1 MTPRLQG
8 KTMTT
13 QDTQI
18 PAGPPRGLLAL
29 LALANFIIGMGAFV
43 VVGILTP
50 FAADMGVSRATAGW
64 LMTAYALVYAVASP
78 PLVALTGG
86 LDRKVVL
93 LAGLVLFGLGAAA
106 AALSPSFSAVLAARA
121 LMALGGGLV
130 TPVCASVAVGLTPPA
145 DRGRALATV
154 FGGLTLAQV
163 LGVPVGAWLGYQLG
177 WQAAFAAVAV
187 LTVAVLVALGALVPR
202 GIAVPRASLAALG
215 QVLSSGWRMGA
226 VGFTVLFV
234 GGLYCVYPYFAALI
248 EARLGLGRDGVSL
261 MLLTFGGGAVIGNGV
276 GGRMADRI
284 GSNQT
289 LLILCA
295 AQVVILP
302 LVAWVS
308 LPFVPMAILVAIWSV
323 FTWSFMAPQQA
334 RLAGLDAPRTPILF
348 ALNASAI
355 YVGASVGTFAGG
367 LVLDGTG
374 GFAALGLAGAAFMLA
389 AAWSIWAV
397 ARAIV
402 MR

>member
-1 MTPRLQG
+1 MTQV
-8 KTMTT
+8 
-13 QDTQI
+13 
-18 PAGPPRGLLAL
+18 PPLPPPKGLLAL
-29 LALANFIIGMGAFV
+29 LALANFVIGMGAFV

-50 FAADMGVSRATAGW
+50 FAADMGITATTAGW

-86 LDRKVVL
+86 LDRKTVL
-93 LAGLVLFGLGAAA
+93 LAGLTLFGIGAAA
-106 AALSPSFSAVLAARA
+106 AALSPSFVWVMASRAIMAV
-121 LMALGGGLV
+121 GGGLV

-177 WQAAFAAVAV
+177 WQATFVTVAALCAVVWAAFA
-187 LTVAVLVALGALVPR
+187 LLVPR
-202 GIAVPRASLAALG
+202 NIAVPRASLAALG

-226 VGFTVLFV
+226 VAFTVLFLS
-234 GGLYCVYPYFAALI
+234 GTYSVYTYFAALM

-261 MLLTFGGGAVIGNGV
+261 MLAIFGAGAVLGNLA

-289 LLILCA
+289 LLVLCC
-295 AQVVILP
+295 AQMVLLP
-302 LVAWVS
+302 LLSWAP
-308 LPFVPMAILVAIWSV
+308 LPFAPMAILVTVWSV

-355 YVGASVGTFAGG
+355 YVGASVGTLAGG
-367 LVLDGTG
+367 LVLDQTG
-374 GFAALGLAGAAFMLA
+374 GFGALGLVGAAFMLA
-389 AAWSIWAV
+389 AGWSIWAV
-397 ARAIV
+397 ARAV
-402 MR
+402 VTR

>member
-1 MTPRLQG
+1 MTAPLPTLTP
-8 KTMTT
+8 K
-13 QDTQI
+13 
-18 PAGPPRGLLAL
+18 GLLAL
-29 LALANFIIGMGAFV
+29 LVLANFVIGMGAFV

-50 FAADMGVSRATAGW
+50 FAAAMAVTPATAGW
-64 LMTAYALVYAVASP
+64 LLTAYALVYAVASP

-86 LDRKVVL
+86 LDRRSVL
-93 LAGLVLFGLGAAA
+93 LAGLALFGLGAAA
-106 AALSPSFSAVLAARA
+106 AALAPSFPAVLAARA
-121 LMALGGGLV
+121 LMAVGGGLV
-130 TPVCASVAVGLTPPA
+130 TPVCAAVAVGLTPPA

-187 LTVAVLVALGALVPR
+187 LCAAVLVALGALVPR

-215 QVLSSGWRMGA
+215 QVLASGWRMGA
-226 VGFTVLFV
+226 VGFTVLFL
-234 GGLYCVYPYFAALI
+234 GGTYCVYTFLAALL
-248 EARLGLGRDGVSL
+248 EARLGLGRDGVTL
-261 MLLTFGGGAVIGNGV
+261 MLLIFGGGAVLGNWA
-276 GGRMADRI
+276 GGRLADRI

-295 AQVVILP
+295 GQVFLLP

-308 LPFVPMAILVAIWSV
+308 LPFVPMAVLVAVWSV

-355 YVGASVGTFAGG
+355 YVGASVGTLAGG
-367 LVLDGTG
+367 LALERTG
-374 GFAALGLAGAAFMLA
+374 GFAALGLTGAAFMLA
-389 AAWSIWAV
+389 AGWSIWAV
-397 ARAIV
+397 ARAVV

>member
-1 MTPRLQG
+1 
-8 KTMTT
+8 
-13 QDTQI
+13 
-18 PAGPPRGLLAL
+18 
-29 LALANFIIGMGAFV
+29 
-43 VVGILTP
+43 
-50 FAADMGVSRATAGW
+50 
-64 LMTAYALVYAVASP
+64 MTAYALVYAVASP

-86 LDRKVVL
+86 LDRRSVL
-93 LAGLVLFGLGAAA
+93 LAGLALFGLGAAA
-106 AALSPSFSAVLAARA
+106 AALAPSFPAVLAARA
-121 LMALGGGLV
+121 LMAVGGGLV
-130 TPVCASVAVGLTPPA
+130 TPVCAAVAVGLTPPA

-177 WQAAFAAVAV
+177 WQAAFAAVA
-187 LTVAVLVALGALVPR
+187 LLCAAVLVALGALVPR

-215 QVLSSGWRMGA
+215 QVLASGWRMGA
-226 VGFTVLFV
+226 VGFTVLFLS
-234 GGLYCVYPYFAALI
+234 GTYCVYTFLAALL
-248 EARLGLGRDGVSL
+248 EARLGLGRDGVTL
-261 MLLTFGGGAVIGNGV
+261 MLLIFGGGAVLGNWA
-276 GGRMADRI
+276 GGRLADRI

-295 AQVVILP
+295 GQVLLLP
-302 LVAWVS
+302 AVAWVA
-308 LPFVPMAILVAIWSV
+308 LPFVPMAVLVAVWSV

-355 YVGASVGTFAGG
+355 YVGASVGTLVGG
-367 LVLDGTG
+367 LMLDQSG

-389 AAWSIWAV
+389 AGWSIWAV
-397 ARAIV
+397 ARAVV

>member
-1 MTPRLQG
+1 MTE
-8 KTMTT
+8 TA
-13 QDTQI
+13 I
-18 PAGPPRGLLAL
+18 SPPKGLLPL
-29 LALANFIIGMGAFV
+29 LALANFVIGMGAFV

-50 FAADMGVSRATAGW
+50 FASAMAVTPATAGW

-86 LDRKVVL
+86 LDRRSVL
-93 LAGLVLFGLGAAA
+93 LAGLALFGAGALA

-121 LMALGGGLV
+121 LMAIGGGLV

-163 LGVPVGAWLGYQLG
+163 LGVPVGAWLGYRYG
-177 WQAAFAAVAV
+177 WQATFAAVAGLSGLV
-187 LTVAVLVALGALVPR
+187 LLAFALLVPR
-202 GIAVPRASLAALG
+202 GIAVPRASLATLM
-215 QVLSSGWRMGA
+215 QVLTSGWRMGA
-226 VGFTVLFV
+226 VGFTVLFLS
-234 GGLYCVYPYFAALI
+234 GTYCVYTYFAALI
-248 EARLGLGRDGVSL
+248 EARLALGRDGVTL
-261 MLLTFGGGAVIGNGV
+261 MLLIFGGGAVIGNLA

-289 LLILCA
+289 LLVLCA
-295 AQVVILP
+295 AQVVLLP
-302 LVAWVS
+302 LLSWAP
-308 LPFVPMAILVAIWSV
+308 LPFVPMAVLVAVWSV

-367 LVLDGTG
+367 LVLEGTG
-374 GFAALGLAGAAFMLA
+374 GFAALGLTGAVFILA
-389 AAWSIWAV
+389 AGWSIWAV